1 MSDENDLE
9 SDGHEAAGP
18 KYRLDHFEGPLDLL
32 LFLIRKNEVSI
43 YDIPVAEI
51 TEQFLEYL
59 RYSSPID
66 LDGVSEFYLMASTLL
81 YIKSKMLL
89 PIEVDMDDELEDPR
103 QELVQ
108 RLIEYERFRKL
119 TDLMAEREAEADWI
133 VERKRTQ
140 AVLPF
145 PDEDDLWERVDTWD
159 LLKSFGKVMKELGG
173 EKVISL
179 WEEVS
184 INEKI
189 ALIHEYLE
197 DRREFNFDDLLVNP
211 GSLMEVVSAFL
222 AVLETVKA
230 GIIDVWQNRLF
241 GDIRIT
247 SSSRRKNEDAESA

>member
-1 MSDENDLE
+1 MSDANNQEQNE
-9 SDGHEAAGP
+9 QEEGP
-18 KYRLDHFEGPLDLL
+18 QYRLDHFEGPLDLL

-43 YDIPVAEI
+43 YDIPIAEI

-59 RYSSPID
+59 RYSSIID
-66 LDGVSEFYLMASTLL
+66 LDSVSEFYLMAATLL

-89 PIEVDMDDELEDPR
+89 PVEVDLDEELEDPR

-133 VERKRTQ
+133 VERKRAQ
-140 AVLPF
+140 AILPF
-145 PDEDDLWERVDTWD
+145 PDEDDLWELVDTWD

-189 ALIHEYLE
+189 ALINEYLE
-197 DRREFNFDDLLVNP
+197 DRSEFNFDDLLVNP

-247 SSSRRKNEDAESA
+247 VSSRRQAEDVETA